1 MGAKAPALRED
12 GDIPVMSDYYD
23 GIGGEIDRLSD
34 SSEIPVD
41 PDWRPSDDFVICRD
55 VDGKPTAIY
64 GGASWDLNPLRLG
77 TKHIRIIRFD
87 NVFESN
93 CAGSDLLIGEIR
105 YLLFCI
111 LFYACSGMLGR
122 LSASVV
128 VQYASALRLA
138 ALFCYSQKS
147 NPLIGMISLGQL
159 FSTPAYLKLYK
170 TWMDANNPP
179 VVIRQYTRRSIL
191 RLADIGE
198 SRVGFPIKS
207 AFADE
212 FSGKKEKH
220 NQTPIIPTR
229 IYVGVIN
236 NSDDLL
242 NLLHLNKNRLE
253 NLIEWFQDP
262 CYGCSEAQQIKDFGV
277 KVSSLRPTLEEAI
290 NIHGLGSVLTGDYQP
305 RGIGSA
311 GYRSG
316 LGAVLM
322 RIQFALKNIIHLY
335 TGMRDDEVLRLPYD
349 CIDSEILISS
359 TSDEEGVVR
368 DSAVMVSVISTTT
381 KFSGYRKETAWLAT
395 ETVIYAVEVAQ
406 AICRGLS
413 RVYGV
418 DYQKLPL
425 FLHPSVINSPNFK
438 VKVSRFEK
446 LSGYSS
452 FGDFSLLAADL
463 AELEA
468 SDPSRN
474 FSEEKFQ
481 IGATWRFTSHQFRRS
496 LAFYGSSSGFIS
508 LPSLRKQFKHLTTQM
523 TRYYANNFDKL
534 KTIFGYYDEDKQ
546 EFILPKNHFLFEYQ
560 TGVPLNI
567 AYDLLDH
574 AFGDGSVLFG
584 GVGTYISNQ
593 RKKMGSGDIHIAEL
607 RSETEKQAKEGKIAY
622 RDTLLGG
629 CTTVGK
635 CESYLLGNA
644 VTCLSCDEGIIEKEK
659 LESAI
664 ADDEGLL
671 EQLEPGTG
679 EYQVVESELN
689 GFRKFHQKFI
699 SVKAVD

>member
-1 MGAKAPALRED
+1 MR
-12 GDIPVMSDYYD
+12 DYFES
-23 GIGGEIDRLSD
+23 IGGEIDRFSD
-34 SSEIPVD
+34 SSKIPVD
-41 PDWRPSDDFVICRD
+41 PNWRPSDDFVICRD

-64 GGASWDLNPLRLG
+64 GDASWDLNPIRLG
-77 TKHIRIIRFD
+77 TKQLKLIRFD

-93 CAGSDLLIGEIR
+93 CADGDLLIEEVR
-105 YLLFCI
+105 YFLFCI

-122 LSASVV
+122 LSAGVV
-128 VQYASALRLA
+128 GYYANALKVA
-138 ALFCYSQKS
+138 ARFCYSQKN
-147 NPLIGMISLGQL
+147 NPLIGVISLGQL
-159 FSTPAYLKLYK
+159 FSTPAYLKLYRS
-170 TWMDANNPP
+170 WMDANNPP

-198 SRVGFPIKS
+198 SRVGSPIKS
-207 AFADE
+207 AFAEE
-212 FSGKKEKH
+212 FSGKKEEH

-229 IYVGVIN
+229 IYLGVIN
-236 NSDDLL
+236 NSGDLL
-242 NLLHLNKNRLE
+242 NLLYLNKNRLE
-253 NLIEWFQDP
+253 DLIEWFQDP
-262 CYGCSEAQQIKDFGV
+262 CYGCSEAQQIKGFGV
-277 KVSSLRPTLEEAI
+277 EVSSLRPTLDQAI
-290 NIHGLGSVLTGDYQP
+290 KLHGLGSLLTGEFQP
-305 RGIGSA
+305 RGIGGA

-349 CIDSEILISS
+349 CIGSEVLISS

-368 DSAVMVSVISTTT
+368 DSAVMVNVISTTT
-381 KFSGYRKETAWLAT
+381 KFSGYRKETSWLAT
-395 ETVIYAVEVAQ
+395 ETVVHAVEVAQ

-413 RVYGV
+413 HLYKV
-418 DYQKLPL
+418 DHQKLPL
-425 FLHPSVINSPNFK
+425 FLHPGVIQRSDFE
-438 VKVSRFEK
+438 VKVTSFNK

-452 FGDFSLLAADL
+452 FGDFYLLAADL

-481 IGATWRFTSHQFRRS
+481 IGATWKFTSHQFRRS

-523 TRYYANNFDKL
+523 TRYYANNFEKL
-534 KTIFGYYDEDKQ
+534 KTIFGYYDEDKGD
-546 EFILPKNHFLFEYQ
+546 FVLPKNHFLFEYQ

-593 RKKMGSGDIHIAEL
+593 REKMGSGDIHIAEL
-607 RSETEKQAKEGKIAY
+607 RTETEKQAKEGKIAY

-635 CESYLLGNA
+635 CESYLLGQA
-644 VTCLSCDEGIIEKEK
+644 VSCLSCDEGIIEKEK

-664 ADDEGLL
+664 ADDEALL
-671 EQLEPGTG
+671 ERLEPGSG

-689 GFRKFHQKFI
+689 GFKKFHQKFI
-699 SVKAVD
+699 SVRAVE